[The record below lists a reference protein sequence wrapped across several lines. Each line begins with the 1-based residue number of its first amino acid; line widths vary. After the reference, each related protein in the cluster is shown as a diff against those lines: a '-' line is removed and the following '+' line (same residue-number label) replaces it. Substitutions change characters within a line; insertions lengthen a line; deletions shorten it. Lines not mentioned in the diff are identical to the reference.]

1 MIPRPPDRTAALC
14 AGTAALFAFALSF
27 FRIEDL
33 DWHWYL
39 GVGRWIVEHGAVP
52 HTEPFS
58 FTAAGAPY
66 RAEHWLGEVLFYLIH
81 AAGGTAALVTLKA
94 LLFAAMAAA
103 LTLFGA
109 RRVGPAPA
117 ALVTAL
123 VLLATLGQMRLRL
136 YVLAPALALLMVLLL
151 ERWRSTGRGRWWL
164 PLIAL
169 LWMNLHGSGSLA
181 VAIVGAYLV
190 GEALM
195 RRWAETRRLLPVL
208 IACALATLINPY
220 GWGLWQEAWAHAVTE
235 RHHDLISEF
244 LPLSTLP
251 WWRLGL
257 LGLLIALMLG
267 GWLRS
272 RGRGLSPGLLI
283 VCVAFLLMSVGAR
296 RHLSLFLWPAG
307 VMIFQG
313 WGGKWD
319 SVGPMRPMGRIAA
332 WVTCV
337 LLVALAVLTLTDRI
351 YLLLGSERRAGCS
364 MKRGVVPE
372 EALDELRAFGV
383 GGRLFTTYENG
394 GLVIARAPEF
404 RVFIDNRYRP
414 FEAILGEY
422 ANVAHAAPG
431 WQQVLDRW
439 EINLCLVDPAL
450 LDLIEALHQ
459 SPLWSLVALTGD
471 GAVFA
476 RRSQTLPEIE
486 VTPAIAIWRG
496 AHPLPGARWPWQADP
511 YPREHLQ
518 MARMAERLGAEEAAR
533 RLSAE
538 VSNHWP

>member
-1 MIPRPPDRTAALC
+1 
-14 AGTAALFAFALSF
+14 
-27 FRIEDL
+27 
-33 DWHWYL
+33 
-39 GVGRWIVEHGAVP
+39 
-52 HTEPFS
+52 
-58 FTAAGAPY
+58 
-66 RAEHWLGEVLFYLIH
+66 
-81 AAGGTAALVTLKA
+81 
-94 LLFAAMAAA
+94 
-103 LTLFGA
+103 
-109 RRVGPAPA
+109 
-117 ALVTAL
+117 
-123 VLLATLGQMRLRL
+123 MRLRL
-136 YVLAPALALLMVLLL
+136 YALAPALALLLVLLL
-151 ERWRSTGRGRWWL
+151 ERWRATGRGGWWL
-164 PLIAL
+164 PLVAL
-169 LWMNLHGSGSLA
+169 LWMNLHGSGFLA

-190 GEALM
+190 GEALT
-195 RRWAETRRLLPVL
+195 RRWGESKRLLPVL

-220 GWGLWQEAWAHAVTE
+220 GWGLWREAWAHAVME

-257 LGLLIALMLG
+257 LSAVIALMIG
-267 GWLRS
+267 GVVRS

-283 VCVAFLLMSVGAR
+283 VCAAFLLMSLGAR
-296 RHLSLFLWPAG
+296 RHLSLLLWPAG

-313 WGGKWD
+313 WGSKWD
-319 SVGPMRPMGRIAA
+319 SVGPMRHIA
-332 WVTCV
+332 VQIICV
-337 LLVALAVLTLTDRI
+337 LLLVLSVLTLTDRM
-351 YLLLGSERRAGCS
+351 YLFFHSERRAGWS

-372 EALDELRAFGV
+372 EALDALRAV
-383 GGRLFTTYENG
+383 GLEGNLFTTYENG

-439 EINLCLVDPAL
+439 EIDLCLVDPIL
-450 LDLIEALHQ
+450 LDLIAALHR

-476 RRSQTLPEIE
+476 RRSLALPEIE

-496 AHPLPGARWPWQADP
+496 AHPLPEAHWPWQADP

-533 RLSAE
+533 RLRAE
-538 VSNHWP
+538 VSNRWGW